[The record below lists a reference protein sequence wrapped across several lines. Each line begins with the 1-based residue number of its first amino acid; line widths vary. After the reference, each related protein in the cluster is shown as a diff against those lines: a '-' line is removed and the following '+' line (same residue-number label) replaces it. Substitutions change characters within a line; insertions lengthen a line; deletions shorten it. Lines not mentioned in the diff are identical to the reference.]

1 MNRKTRQSWLSPW
14 SVWALW
20 TLSTGALAALPFAVR
35 GQSPAA
41 RPTASQAVQL
51 TVIRGGW
58 LFNGIA
64 DTRVRNTGLVIADG
78 KFIEVGA
85 NLTGRDLSKARVVDL
100 DDNATILPGMF
111 D

>member
-1 MNRKTRQSWLSPW
+1 MNRKTRQPWLTRW
-14 SVWALW
+14 VVWIVCA
-20 TLSTGALAALPFAVR
+20 TALAAIPFAAR
-35 GQSPAA
+35 GQSPAD
-41 RPTASQAVQL
+41 RPMASQAVQL

-85 NLTGRDLSKARVVDL
+85 NLTGRGLSKARVIEI
-100 DDNATILPGMF
+100 DDTAT
-111 D
+111 